1 MKTIYIAQAF
11 AYGAKKGNPPPN
23 LPNEQPIQYASADQA
38 ISRAR
43 RMAETKAGAIAIA
56 QQFDEATGEAGDY
69 EVLWQ
74 GGTLPQG
81 LVED

>member
-1 MKTIYIAQAF
+1 M
-11 AYGAKKGNPPPN
+11 PPAG
-23 LPNEQPIQYASADQA
+23 QYASADQV
-38 ISRAR
+38 INRTKKI
-43 RMAETKAGAIAIA
+43 AETKAGAIAIA

>member
-11 AYGAKKGNPPPN
+11 SYEVKKGKTTTK
-23 LPNEQPIQYASADQA
+23 LLNEQPIQYASADQA

-56 QQFDEATGEAGDY
+56 QQFDESTGEAGDY

-81 LVED
+81 LARE

>member
-1 MKTIYIAQAF
+1 MKTIYLAQAF
-11 AYGAKKGNPPPN
+11 SYEVKKGKATKK
-23 LPNEQPIQYASADQA
+23 LLNEQPIQYASADQA

-56 QQFDEATGEAGDY
+56 QQYDEATGEAGDY

-74 GGTLPQG
+74 DGILPQG
-81 LVED
+81 LGEE

>member
-11 AYGAKKGNPPPN
+11 AYEVKKGKTTAK
-23 LPNEQPIQYASADQA
+23 LLNEQPIQYASADQA